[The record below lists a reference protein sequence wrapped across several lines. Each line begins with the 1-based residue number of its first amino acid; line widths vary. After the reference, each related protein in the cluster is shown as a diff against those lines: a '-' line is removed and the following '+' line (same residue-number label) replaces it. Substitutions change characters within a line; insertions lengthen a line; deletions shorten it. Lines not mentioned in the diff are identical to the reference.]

1 MMPTE
6 STAALILAAGKGTRM
21 KSSLPKVL
29 HKIADRSLLGHVIDT
44 VESLKCERIVVV
56 VGPDMENVAEE
67 ALPHATAIQQ
77 SQNGTADAVKPA
89 RAALSGQG
97 GGTIF
102 ILYGDTPFIRPET
115 LAEMQDRRD
124 EGAAIVVLGF
134 RPDDPG
140 AYGRLILSDEGGLE
154 EIVEFQEAT
163 PEQRAVDLC
172 NSGVLAVD
180 AERLFGWVDRVKDDN
195 AKGEFYLTD
204 IVAIARGEGAVAAVV
219 EADESELM
227 GINSR
232 ADLADAE
239 AYWQRARR
247 AKATDNGVS
256 WTDPDSV
263 FFSYDTKISSDVEI
277 GPNVFFGPGVTVGQ
291 NVQIKPFCH
300 IEGAE
305 IGDGATIGPFARLR
319 PGAVLEQ
326 DVHIGNFVEVKNTKM
341 GRGAKAN
348 HLTYLGDATV
358 GSRSNIGAGT
368 ITCNYDGFF
377 KYRTVIGRDA
387 FIGSNTALVAPVT
400 VGDGA
405 IVGAGSVVTRE
416 VPGNALA
423 VARGRQE
430 ERAGWALDFKE
441 TQQLKKDQ
449 LSQEKD

>member
-1 MMPTE
+1 MSTDT
-6 STAALILAAGKGTRM
+6 TAALILAAGKGTRM

-29 HKIADRSLLGHVIDT
+29 HKVADRSLLGHVIDT
-44 VESLKCERIVVV
+44 VESLSCERIVVV
-56 VGPDMENVAEE
+56 IGPGMENVATD
-67 ALPHATAIQQ
+67 AAPHATTIQQ
-77 SQNGTADAVKPA
+77 SQSGTADAVKPA
-89 RAALSGQG
+89 REALSGLG

-115 LAEMQDRRD
+115 LTAMQDRRGK
-124 EGAAIVVLGF
+124 GAAIVVLGF
-134 RPDDPG
+134 RPDNPG
-140 AYGRLILSDEGGLE
+140 EYGRLIQSNDGGLD
-154 EIVEFQEAT
+154 EIVEFREAS
-163 PEQRAVDLC
+163 PEQQAVDLC

-180 AERLFGWVDRVKDDN
+180 AERLFGWVDQVNDDN

-204 IVAIARGEGAVAAVV
+204 IVAIARAEGATAAVV
-219 EADESELM
+219 EAEESELL

-247 AKATDNGVS
+247 AKAMDNGVS
-256 WTDPDSV
+256 LTDPDSV
-263 FFSYDTKISSDVEI
+263 FFSYDTKIESDVEI
-277 GPNVFFGPGVTVGQ
+277 GPNVFFGPGVTVGK
-291 NVQIKPFCH
+291 NVQIRAFCH

-305 IGDGATIGPFARLR
+305 IGDGAIIGPFARLR

-326 DVHIGNFVEVKNTKM
+326 DVHIGNFVEVKNTQM

-348 HLTYLGDATV
+348 HLTYLGDSTV

-430 ERAGWALDFKE
+430 ERAGWALEFKE
-441 TQQLKKDQ
+441 AQQLKKDQ
-449 LSQEKD
+449 LSQKKD

>member
-1 MMPTE
+1 MPTE

-256 WTDPDSV
+256 LTDPDSV